1 MDKQLFSYCRAAG
14 VLICAAAL
22 SLSSCSDKEKTP
34 PTAKEVAIEK
44 LEEQGVALTLASMCE
59 AIRVGNQEQVRLLI
73 EAGIDVNK
81 TNYRGDTPLC
91 WAAKGGLSEHVKLLL
106 AAPGI
111 DVNKAARYGDTP
123 LYCAAERGHS
133 ECVKLLLA
141 APGINVNNAA
151 MYGETPLYRAAEK
164 GHSECVKLLLAAPGI
179 DVNKA
184 NNWGNTPL
192 STAAYYLRSECVKL
206 LEAAGAKK

>member
-1 MDKQLFSYCRAAG
+1 MNTQSFSYRRAAG

-44 LEEQGVALTLASMCE
+44 LEEQGVALTPASMCE

-73 EAGIDVNK
+73 EAGV
-81 TNYRGDTPLC
+81 
-91 WAAKGGLSEHVKLLL
+91 
-106 AAPGI
+106 
-111 DVNKAARYGDTP
+111 DVNKADEYGYPP
-123 LYCAAERGHS
+123 LS
-133 ECVKLLLA
+133 Q
-141 APGINVNNAA
+141 
-151 MYGETPLYRAAEK
+151 AAEK

-179 DVNKA
+179 DVNKSDDD
-184 NNWGNTPL
+184 GQTPL
-192 STAAYYLRSECVKL
+192 YRAAVCGYSECVKLLLAVPGIDVNKADSDGETPLNRAAYYRHSECVKL